1 MVNTDIFAGFCSQNK
16 QDIVKLR
23 TELLKQSVFKEVSQS
38 QENVME
44 RIAGSLAGAGISFML
59 KKSYTIEFMNDKP
72 EYEEMKKEAESLV
85 NTFGKEQVVF
95 SN

>member
-1 MVNTDIFAGFCSQNK
+1 MLIDNFTGFGTPNEQTK
-16 QDIVKLR
+16 VRFQTGLMKK
-23 TELLKQSVFKEVSQS
+23 EVFKELSES
-38 QENVME
+38 QEKVME
-44 RIAGSLAGAGISFML
+44 RIAGSLTGAGISFKL
-59 KKSYTIEFMNDKP
+59 KKSYTLEFTNDNP

>member
-1 MVNTDIFAGFCSQNK
+1 MITDSFTSFGTLN
-16 QDIVKLR
+16 
-23 TELLKQSVFKEVSQS
+23 EQSKVRFQIGLMEKEVFKELSES

-44 RIAGSLAGAGISFML
+44 RIAGSLIGAGISFRL
-59 KKSYTIEFMNDKP
+59 KKSYTIEFTNDNP
-72 EYEEMKKEAESLV
+72 AYEEMKKEAESLV

>member
-1 MVNTDIFAGFCSQNK
+1 MLTDSFTGFGVPNEQTK
-16 QDIVKLR
+16 VKFQTGLMKR
-23 TELLKQSVFKEVSQS
+23 EVFKELSES
-38 QENVME
+38 QENIME
-44 RIAGSLAGAGISFML
+44 RIAGNLAGAGISFLL

>member
-1 MVNTDIFAGFCSQNK
+1 
-16 QDIVKLR
+16 
-23 TELLKQSVFKEVSQS
+23 
-38 QENVME
+38 ME
-44 RIAGSLAGAGISFML
+44 RIAGSLTGAGISFLL

-72 EYEEMKKEAESLV
+72 EYEEMKKEAESLA

>member
-1 MVNTDIFAGFCSQNK
+1 MLTEMFGTPNEQTKVRFS
-16 QDIVKLR
+16 
-23 TELLKQSVFKEVSQS
+23 TELMKKEVFKELSES

-44 RIAGSLAGAGISFML
+44 RIAGSLTGAGISFVL
-59 KKSYTIEFMNDKP
+59 KKSYTIEFTNGKP

>member
-1 MVNTDIFAGFCSQNK
+1 MVNTDIFAGFGSPNK

-44 RIAGSLAGAGISFML
+44 RIAGSLTGAGISFML
-59 KKSYTIEFMNDKP
+59 KKSYTIEFTNDNP
-72 EYEEMKKEAESLV
+72 AYEEMKKEAESLV

>member
-1 MVNTDIFAGFCSQNK
+1 MLTDNFTGFGTPNEQTK
-16 QDIVKLR
+16 VRFQTGLMKK
-23 TELLKQSVFKEVSQS
+23 EVFKELSES

-44 RIAGSLAGAGISFML
+44 RIAGSLAGAEISFML

>member
-1 MVNTDIFAGFCSQNK
+1 MLTDNFTGFGTPNEQTK
-16 QDIVKLR
+16 VKFQTGLMKK
-23 TELLKQSVFKEVSQS
+23 EVFKELSES

-44 RIAGSLAGAGISFML
+44 RIAGSLTVAGISFKM
-59 KKSYTIEFMNDKP
+59 KKSYTIEFTNDNP
-72 EYEEMKKEAESLV
+72 AYEEMKKEAESLV

>member
-1 MVNTDIFAGFCSQNK
+1 MLTDNFTSFGTPNEQAKVRFQ
-16 QDIVKLR
+16 
-23 TELLKQSVFKEVSQS
+23 TELMRKEVFKELSES

-44 RIAGSLAGAGISFML
+44 RIAGSLTGAGISFML
-59 KKSYTIEFMNDKP
+59 KKSYTIEFTNDKP
-72 EYEEMKKEAESLV
+72 EYEEMKKEAENMV

>member
-1 MVNTDIFAGFCSQNK
+1 MLTDSFTGFGSPNEQTK
-16 QDIVKLR
+16 VRLQ
-23 TELLKQSVFKEVSQS
+23 TELMKKEVFKELSES

-44 RIAGSLAGAGISFML
+44 RIAGSLAGAGISFKL
-59 KKSYTIEFMNDKP
+59 KKSYTIEFTNDNP
-72 EYEEMKKEAESLV
+72 AYEEMKKEAENLV